1 MIPFKQLAVTAA
13 LAAVAACAGSS
24 SSSEPAADLSKKA
37 KVVTFDVS
45 GMT

>member
-1 MIPFKQLAVTAA
+1 MIPFKNFAVAA
-13 LAAVAACAGSS
+13 AMAVLAACAGSS
-24 SSSEPAADLSKKA
+24 GSSEPSADLSKKA